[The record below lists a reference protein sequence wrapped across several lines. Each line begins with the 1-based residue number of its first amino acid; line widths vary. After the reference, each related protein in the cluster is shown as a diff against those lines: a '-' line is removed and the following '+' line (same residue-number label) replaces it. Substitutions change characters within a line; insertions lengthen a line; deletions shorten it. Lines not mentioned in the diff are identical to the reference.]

1 MNFVRELAPK
11 ISVGRLFQSR
21 GAMLEKARSP
31 KRTVFVRGIVRRG
44 ELEDRR
50 QRFAEEDFND
60 KVVER

>member
-1 MNFVRELAPK
+1 
-11 ISVGRLFQSR
+11 
-21 GAMLEKARSP
+21 MLEKARSP